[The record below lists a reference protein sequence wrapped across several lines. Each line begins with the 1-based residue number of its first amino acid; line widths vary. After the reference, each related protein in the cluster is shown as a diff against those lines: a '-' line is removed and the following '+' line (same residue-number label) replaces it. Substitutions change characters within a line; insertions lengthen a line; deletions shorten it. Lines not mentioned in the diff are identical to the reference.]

1 MAKNQH
7 ISEKSALQDNMQLAF
22 EKGNYHL
29 VRKMALAE
37 IRNTHVTGD
46 VQKRA
51 ASLLMK
57 TGIDPLVIGIG
68 VATLVF
74 ISIVALWATH

>member
-7 ISEKSALQDNMQLAF
+7 VSEKSAIQDNMQLAF
-22 EKGNYHL
+22 AKGNYHL
-29 VRKMALAE
+29 VRKMALTE
-37 IRNTHVTGD
+37 IRNTHVTGEL
-46 VQKRA
+46 QKRA

-68 VATLVF
+68 MATLVF
-74 ISIVALWATH
+74 IGIVALWVAH